1 MLKRIA
7 IAILLAAS
15 VAAVNALPAARA
27 QAANASKC
35 KLVRGHAIS
44 QTVSGADCTS
54 PIGLCAGGQ
63 LYGGIK
69 GELNLIATSLTPT
82 QDSPA
87 TGVYIYTAD
96 DVIKTK
102 TGDIYTKDAGALNL
116 TPNSTG
122 DDLSISTIVGGTGE
136 YAGAT
141 GALRIYG
148 TFSEAGGEFNY
159 EGQICTP

>member
-7 IAILLAAS
+7 IAVLFVAS
-15 VAAVNALPAARA
+15 IVAVSALPVART
-27 QAANASKC
+27 QAAPAAKC

-44 QTVSGADCTS
+44 HTVSGADCAS
-54 PIGLCAGGQ
+54 PIGLCAAGQ

-69 GELNLIATSLTPT
+69 GELNLVATSLAPT
-82 QDSPA
+82 QDTPV
-87 TGVYIYTAD
+87 TGVFTYTGD

-102 TGDIYTKDAGALNL
+102 TGDIYTKDAGVLNL

-122 DDLSISTIVGGTGE
+122 DDMSIATIIGGTGE

-141 GALRIYG
+141 GSLRIYG
-148 TFSEAGGEFNY
+148 TFSETGGEFNY

>member
-1 MLKRIA
+1 MFKRIA
-7 IAILLAAS
+7 IAILIATSIGAV
-15 VAAVNALPAARA
+15 VAFPTARVR
-27 QAANASKC
+27 AANAAKC

-44 QTVSGADCTS
+44 HTIPGPDCAS

-69 GELNLIATSLTPT
+69 GELTLIATNLMPT
-82 QDSPA
+82 QDTPV
-87 TGVYIYTAD
+87 TGVFLYTAD
-96 DVIKTK
+96 DVIRTK

-122 DDLSISTIVGGTGE
+122 DDVSIATITGGTGE

-141 GALRIYG
+141 GNLRIYG
-148 TFSEAGGEFNY
+148 TFSETSGEFNY